1 MENTI
6 KFLGSIT
13 HNNINDIYNIS
24 DIFVSLNTTGN
35 MSNSCLEALIQEFVV
50 LFQRRI

>member
-24 DIFVSLNTTGN
+24 DIFVSLN
-35 MSNSCLEALIQEFVV
+35 SKFVV
-50 LFQRRI
+50 KMGVIK